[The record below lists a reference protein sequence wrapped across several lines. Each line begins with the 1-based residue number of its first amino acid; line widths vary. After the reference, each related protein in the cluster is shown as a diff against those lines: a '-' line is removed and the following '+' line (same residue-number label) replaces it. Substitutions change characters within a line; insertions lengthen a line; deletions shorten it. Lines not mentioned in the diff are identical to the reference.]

1 MSRTTSE
8 PCSVSETVFG
18 IVSETDSVSETVP
31 ETVSETDSVSETVSE
46 NSVRNRFG
54 KQLNKK
60 RAPIDRISCRLRWA
74 ILDFRGLGGLG
85 RPGQPSKRWGGE
97 TPLTPHVFPAA
108 RGRPD
113 TQHPKLLFLVWP
125 PLFVPSPCA
134 GICGSLAPGGGQLK
148 TVNFGFSGSG
158 RPWAT
163 GATVKKV
170 GGGRNP
176 SHKLRYEG
184 AAPQT
189 DDFTIQMVSL

>member
-1 MSRTTSE
+1 MF
-8 PCSVSETVFG
+8 CFG
-18 IVSETDSVSETVP
+18 DRFR
-31 ETVSETDSVSETVSE
+31 
-46 NSVRNRFG
+46 NSFRNRF
-54 KQLNKK
+54 
-60 RAPIDRISCRLRWA
+60 C
-74 ILDFRGLGGLG
+74 FRNGSRNSFRNRFCVGDGFRKLG

-148 TVNFGFSGSG
+148 TGNFGFSGSG

-170 GGGRNP
+170 GGGDETPLTNCVMREP
-176 SHKLRYEG
+176 PPKLTISPYKWFHYD
-184 AAPQT
+184 APFQT
-189 DDFTIQMVSL
+189 LL

>member
-1 MSRTTSE
+1 M
-8 PCSVSETVFG
+8 
-18 IVSETDSVSETVP
+18 SETD
-31 ETVSETDSVSETVSE
+31 
-46 NSVRNRFG
+46 FG

-60 RAPIDRISCRLRWA
+60 RAPIDRMSCRLRWA

-134 GICGSLAPGGGQLK
+134 GICGSLAPGGVSLRRAILDFRGL
-148 TVNFGFSGSG
+148 GGLG
-158 RPWAT
+158 RPGQPSKRW
-163 GATVKKV
+163 
-170 GGGRNP
+170 GGDETPLTNCVMREP
-176 SHKLRYEG
+176 PPKLTISPYKWFHYD
-184 AAPQT
+184 APFQT
-189 DDFTIQMVSL
+189 LL